1 MAERLKRNE
10 DIVHLYLMTSLYA
23 GEQNK
28 VKMGIAKDCEK
39 RAEDVGGKLEMISLP
54 QLRPLILE
62 IEKATHSIAT
72 LRGIEKAKV
81 SKRSG
86 STEWFCCSVEEAK
99 KIYAKARNLILTT
112 GNLEKAKQVNK
123 DLKAKIREQ
132 EKLSSIQENEE
143 KIMRKALTSQAKRI
157 EKLLDKEGE
166 DKPKQMDLDL

>member
-1 MAERLKRNE
+1 MKERLKRNE

-62 IEKATHSIAT
+62 IEKASHSLAT

-86 STEWFCCSVEEAK
+86 STEWFCCSVEDAK
-99 KIYAKARNLILTT
+99 KIYSKARNLILSS
-112 GNLEKAKQVNK
+112 GNLAKAKEINK
-123 DLKAKIREQ
+123 ELKDKIRKN
-132 EKLSSIQENEE
+132 EKLNLLKENEE
-143 KIMRKALTSQAKRI
+143 LIMKRTLRDTQ
-157 EKLLDKEGE
+157 EV
-166 DKPKQMDLDL
+166 KQMELDL

>member
-23 GEQNK
+23 GELNK

-99 KIYAKARNLILTT
+99 KIYAKARNIILSS
-112 GNLEKAKQVNK
+112 GNLETAKNENK
-123 DLKAKIREQ
+123 KLKAKIRQ
-132 EKLSSIQENEE
+132 KEKSNLLRENEE
-143 KIMRKALTSQAKRI
+143 MIMKRTLGDTQEAK
-157 EKLLDKEGE
+157 
-166 DKPKQMDLDL
+166 KQMELDL

>member
-72 LRGIEKAKV
+72 LRGIERARV

-99 KIYAKARNLILTT
+99 KIYAKARNIILSS
-112 GNLEKAKQVNK
+112 GNLETANNASKN
-123 DLKAKIREQ
+123 LKATSRSQ
-132 EKLSSIQENEE
+132 EKSNLLRENEE
-143 KIMRKALTSQAKRI
+143 MIMKRTLGDTQ
-157 EKLLDKEGE
+157 EA
-166 DKPKQMDLDL
+166 KQMDLDL

>member
-39 RAEDVGGKLEMISLP
+39 RAEDGGGKLEMISLP

-99 KIYAKARNLILTT
+99 KIYAKARNIILSS
-112 GNLEKAKQVNK
+112 GNLETAKNENK
-123 DLKAKIREQ
+123 KLKAKIRQ
-132 EKLSSIQENEE
+132 KEKSNLLRENEE
-143 KIMRKALTSQAKRI
+143 MIMKRTLGDTQEAK
-157 EKLLDKEGE
+157 
-166 DKPKQMDLDL
+166 KQMELDL

>member
-99 KIYAKARNLILTT
+99 KIYAKARNIILSS
-112 GNLEKAKQVNK
+112 GNLETAKNENK
-123 DLKAKIREQ
+123 KLKAKIRQ
-132 EKLSSIQENEE
+132 KEKSNLLRENEE
-143 KIMRKALTSQAKRI
+143 MIMKRTLGDTQEAK
-157 EKLLDKEGE
+157 
-166 DKPKQMDLDL
+166 KQMELDL

>member
-10 DIVHLYLMTSLYA
+10 DIVHLYLMPSLYA

-99 KIYAKARNLILTT
+99 KIYAKARIIILSS
-112 GNLEKAKQVNK
+112 GNLETAKNENK
-123 DLKAKIREQ
+123 KLKAKIRQ
-132 EKLSSIQENEE
+132 KEKSNLLRENEE
-143 KIMRKALTSQAKRI
+143 MIMKRTLGDTQEAK
-157 EKLLDKEGE
+157 
-166 DKPKQMDLDL
+166 KQMELDL

>member
-72 LRGIEKAKV
+72 LRGIERARV

-99 KIYAKARNLILTT
+99 KIYAKARNIILSS
-112 GNLEKAKQVNK
+112 GNLETAKNENK
-123 DLKAKIREQ
+123 KLKAKIRQ
-132 EKLSSIQENEE
+132 KEKSNLLRENEE
-143 KIMRKALTSQAKRI
+143 MIMKRTLGDTQEAK
-157 EKLLDKEGE
+157 
-166 DKPKQMDLDL
+166 KQMELDL

>member
-72 LRGIEKAKV
+72 LRGIERARV

-99 KIYAKARNLILTT
+99 KIYAKARNIILSS
-112 GNLEKAKQVNK
+112 GNLETAKNENK
-123 DLKAKIREQ
+123 KLKAKIRSQ
-132 EKLSSIQENEE
+132 EKSNLLRENEE
-143 KIMRKALTSQAKRI
+143 MIMKRTLGDTQEAK
-157 EKLLDKEGE
+157 
-166 DKPKQMDLDL
+166 KQMELDL